1 MTTGRLS
8 IDQAPPQSVPLSFYA
23 ILPVA
28 LAAAG
33 TLLAVQG
40 NLLLTT
46 NWLPQTI
53 AWTHLGTLGL
63 LTAAMFGSMYQMVPV
78 VLGTPVPGTRLAYA
92 VAIGLALGIVGL
104 VAGLALGIR
113 PLILAGGV
121 LLGLAF
127 CGFVLP
133 MAIALLRARGG
144 GHTRTGMRGA
154 LVCVLALALVG
165 LRLAWGHAMGVLPD
179 NRGVWLAV
187 HVALGLLGWVGTLI
201 MAVSW
206 QTVPMF
212 YLTQALAPQWTR
224 ILSLLVPASALLAT
238 LFALGNLPLTAIL
251 LAAFPAA
258 LVVWVLQPGY
268 VALLLH
274 RRRRRRLDPTLH
286 FWWLGLACAPLTL
299 VAAILTWT
307 VDWQPAPLLFG
318 WLAIVGW
325 AGAIVHGMLT
335 RIVPFLVW
343 FHRFAE
349 VAGKWVVPSMKQLL
363 PDREV
368 TWNLRAHAATVL
380 CGVAAILSGA
390 DLLAR
395 ATGLLLVAT
404 GILLA
409 LALLRTVQRATPP
422 RRNLPIRPAA
432 VHTARRV
439 DQLPLNSGEAP

>member
-1 MTTGRLS
+1 MNTGRLS
-8 IDQAPPQSVPLSFYA
+8 VDQAPPQSVPLSFYA
-23 ILPVA
+23 ILPLA
-28 LAAAG
+28 LVAAG
-33 TLLAVQG
+33 VLLALQG

-46 NWLPQTI
+46 HWLPQTI

-63 LTAAMFGSMYQMVPV
+63 LTAAMFGSLYQMVPV
-78 VLGTPVPGTRLAYA
+78 VLGTPVPGIRLAYA
-92 VAIGLALGIVGL
+92 VAIGLALGIAGL
-104 VAGLALGIR
+104 VAGLSLGIQA
-113 PLILAGGV
+113 LILAGGV
-121 LLGLAF
+121 LLALAF
-127 CGFVLP
+127 TGFLVP
-133 MAIALLRARGG
+133 MGIALLRAPGG

-165 LRLAWGHAMGVLPD
+165 LRLAWGHATGALPD

-187 HVALGLLGWVGTLI
+187 HVALGLLGWVGTLT

-206 QTVPMF
+206 QTAPMF
-212 YLTQALAPQWTR
+212 YLTQAFAPLWTR
-224 ILSLLVPASALLAT
+224 VLSHLVPTSALLA
-238 LFALGNLPLTAIL
+238 ALLALCNLPLTAVL
-251 LAAFPAA
+251 LAALPAA
-258 LVVWVLQPGY
+258 LVVWGLQPGY
-268 VALLLH
+268 LAVLLH

-299 VAAILTWT
+299 VAALLTWT
-307 VDWQPAPLLFG
+307 TDWQPAPLLFG

-325 AGAIVHGMLT
+325 AGAMVHGMLT

-349 VAGKWVVPSMKQLL
+349 VAGKSVVPPMKQLL

-390 DLLAR
+390 DALAR

-404 GILLA
+404 GILLG
-409 LALLRTVQRATPP
+409 LALTRTVERATPV
-422 RRNLPIRPAA
+422 R
-432 VHTARRV
+432 
-439 DQLPLNSGEAP
+439 